1 MATGHSVKQWRNSAL
16 SRTREQRV
24 DLLGETRTGT
34 LVHIELQSTNQARMS
49 FRMSDYAHAICAKF
63 GRFPHQLVLYVG
75 RGRMRMNGALAGPHI
90 RYECP
95 MLDIREL
102 ETAPL
107 LRSASLEDNVI
118 AVLTRRGGNIETVR
132 EILLNISRASPEDRN
147 RALVELALVGSLRQ
161 LENVI
166 EREANDMPVLGGI
179 LDNKLV
185 AREYKRGLKI
195 GREAGRLQGER
206 SVLSALIRK
215 RFGSLPDWAEK
226 SVAGIPGDQLER
238 FALRLLDAQTLEE
251 LLG

>member
-1 MATGHSVKQWRNSAL
+1 VAQWRNSAL

-24 DLLGETRTGT
+24 DLLGETRTGA
-34 LVHIELQSTNQARMS
+34 LVHIELQSTNQAHMA

-75 RGRMRMNGALAGPHI
+75 RGRMRMKGALVGPHI

-102 ETAPL
+102 DTAPL
-107 LRSASLEDNVI
+107 LRSTSLEDNVI
-118 AVLTRRGGNIETVR
+118 AVLTASGDNVEAVQK
-132 EILLNISRASPEDRN
+132 ILARISRAAAEDRG
-147 RALVELALVGSLRQ
+147 RALVELTLLASLRQ
-161 LENVI
+161 LESII
-166 EREANDMPVLGGI
+166 EREANHMPVLGGI
-179 LDNKLV
+179 LDNKVLG
-185 AREYKRGLKI
+185 REYKRGLKTGI
-195 GREAGRLQGER
+195 EKGKVKGER
-206 SVLSALIRK
+206 TLLAAQMRK

>member
-102 ETAPL
+102 DTAPL

-118 AVLTRRGGNIETVR
+118 AVLTRSGGNVEAIR
-132 EILLNISRASPEDRN
+132 EILLRISRALPEDRN
-147 RALVELALVGSLRQ
+147 RALVELALLGSLRQ

-166 EREANDMPVLGGI
+166 EQEANHMPVLGGI
-179 LDNKLV
+179 LDNKV
-185 AREYKRGLKI
+185 FAREYKRGLKT
-195 GREAGRLQGER
+195 GREEGVVKGER
-206 SVLSALIRK
+206 TVLSAQIRK
-215 RFGSLPDWAEK
+215 RFGSLPAWAEA
-226 SVAGIPGDQLER
+226 SLAQLPAGQLER
-238 FALRLLDAQTLEE
+238 VALRLLDAQTLEE